1 MQNVNWHKRGEG
13 VGPVISTKTFR
24 IPKGPMH
31 SRSQRRSVPVGGGA
45 GEVNLDGLLGF
56 GDVVILA
63 VGLPARD
70 DDLDQHFALTY
81 FRRTRDAFLIGLQVE
96 FVFFLLREPEIDAGI
111 GHGFI
116 GIASGYLD
124 AQTAGGMFV
133 RSRRLIGLRGEHRRN
148 HGQAKQ
154 HEQKSN
160 GRPKEDSFQ
169 HKLLS
174 DVSAKPQV
182 ARRLQFKALS
192 RRRRRDLSYSARLRV
207 ALYALSRGEG
217 SPFFTP
223 GSGIWQA
230 IIRQSEL
237 R

>member
-81 FRRTRDAFLIGLQVE
+81 FRRAGNALLVGLQVE
-96 FVFFLLREPEIDAGI
+96 FVFFILREPEIDAGI
-111 GHGFI
+111 CHVFI
-116 GIASGYLD
+116 GLASVYLD
-124 AQTAGGMFV
+124 APTAGVMLV
-133 RSRRLIGLRGEHRRN
+133 SSLRHI
-148 HGQAKQ
+148 
-154 HEQKSN
+154 
-160 GRPKEDSFQ
+160 RP
-169 HKLLS
+169 
-174 DVSAKPQV
+174 
-182 ARRLQFKALS
+182 
-192 RRRRRDLSYSARLRV
+192 RD
-207 ALYALSRGEG
+207 
-217 SPFFTP
+217 
-223 GSGIWQA
+223 
-230 IIRQSEL
+230 
-237 R
+237 